1 MWVEG
6 WISFKQTCFWIL
18 HIWIELLGKQPMGK
32 RAQNKLNNPAALCV
46 FMLGDSGWE
55 AQRPFQNSRKDWL
68 QRMPGM
74 LRNPSLVCQRQQE
87 ADARRDRPSRMSF
100 KEKKK
105 DLNAMSFIAEEQKIC
120 IWNNSSWRQ
129 STTIIGSGLESFD
142 IWSHHITG
150 VNNISKI
157 IESFQT
163 IIKPADA
170 DNRGENANDF
180 RVNTHNS

>member
-68 QRMPGM
+68 KRMPGM
-74 LRNPSLVCQRQQE
+74 LRNPSLVCQWQQE
-87 ADARRDRPSRMSF
+87 ADARRDQPSRMSL
-100 KEKKK
+100 EKKK
-105 DLNAMSFIAEEQKIC
+105 KTTTLEYYVIHHRQTWNLDLFLAVKKKPTRVMGFGLGSFAF
-120 IWNNSSWRQ
+120 W
-129 STTIIGSGLESFD
+129 LHD
-142 IWSHHITG
+142 IT
-150 VNNISKI
+150 
-157 IESFQT
+157 
-163 IIKPADA
+163 
-170 DNRGENANDF
+170 
-180 RVNTHNS
+180 RVSIQ

>member
-105 DLNAMSFIAEEQKIC
+105 RTECYVIHCGETEDLHLEQFSLTTKYNNNGVWVRI
-120 IWNNSSWRQ
+120 IWHVVASHY
-129 STTIIGSGLESFD
+129 
-142 IWSHHITG
+142 WS
-150 VNNISKI
+150 
-157 IESFQT
+157 Q
-163 IIKPADA
+163 
-170 DNRGENANDF
+170 
-180 RVNTHNS
+180 